1 MYKMYSFRT
10 VVFFKKV
17 TVGLLSKEDLK
28 TYWAVLVMMEEIVIV
43 IEFTQSLLYIIGWPH
58 TSGCVCCMYFII
70 ALEGLGHRH

>member
-28 TYWAVLVMMEEIVIV
+28 TYWAVLVMMEEIVTV
-43 IEFTQSLLYIIGWPH
+43 I
-58 TSGCVCCMYFII
+58 
-70 ALEGLGHRH
+70 